1 MTTKYIKATATSKAI
16 AKISNEDAVLR
27 LVLSGIK
34 EHDAVRNT
42 IAHCLKHGNYA
53 SLTSVG
59 NYLTKSTGK
68 AQWVGNAKRLVSF
81 IQANEAAVKTATAVC
96 RKDHIGLDQCVVLVE
111 WLAKRDDEPLKT
123 ALTDAAQIEK
133 VLPTEAPAPKK
144 VAPVKATT
152 KKMIDLTA
160 DDAEFEQALAA
171 LRAARE
177 AKSANP
183 SQLAIF

>member
-59 NYLTKSTGK
+59 NYLSKSTSK
-68 AQWVGNAKRLVSF
+68 AQWVGNAARLVKF
-81 IQANEAAVKTATAVC
+81 IQANEVVVKAATAVC
-96 RKDHIGLDQCVVLVE
+96 RKDHIELAQVIVLVE
-111 WLAKRDDEPLKT
+111 RLAKLEGDALHT
-123 ALTDAAQIEK
+123 ALTDASQIEK

-144 VAPVKATT
+144 AAPVKAAT
-152 KKMIDLTA
+152 KKMVDLTA

-177 AKSANP
+177 AKAANP